1 MINHGPVAEKK
12 FFLQKINRLCSLK
25 AIFFAFKKADW
36 FVEDEDIRLIL
47 IISGALTSSTVLNNA
62 KAFFEIID
70 LLSQPPGGIG
80 RFLSNL
86 FPYLAN
92 KASRQMLNHILN
104 LIPELVKVKN
114 RLMGS
119 WWRLVGPRNRLF
131 FVESHLEV
139 VSILLQ
145 LLQVS
150 DGHVV
155 G

>member
-1 MINHGPVAEKK
+1 MTICVA
-12 FFLQKINRLCSLK
+12 L
-25 AIFFAFKKADW
+25 KKADW
-36 FVEDEDIRLIL
+36 FFEAVDIRLLLIL
-47 IISGALTSSTVLNNA
+47 SRALSSSSVLNNA

-70 LLSQPPGGIG
+70 LLSQAPAGIG

-92 KASRQMLNHILN
+92 KASRQMLHHMLN

-114 RLMGS
+114 RLMNS
-119 WWRLVGPRNRLF
+119 WWRQVGPRNRLF
-131 FVESHLEV
+131 FIESHLEV
-139 VSILLQ
+139 VAVLLE

-150 DGHVV
+150 NGHVV